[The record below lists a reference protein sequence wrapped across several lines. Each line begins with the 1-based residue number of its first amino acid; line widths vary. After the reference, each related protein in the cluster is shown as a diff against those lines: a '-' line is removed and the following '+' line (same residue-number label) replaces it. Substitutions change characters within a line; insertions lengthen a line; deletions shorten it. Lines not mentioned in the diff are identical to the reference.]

1 MGHLPLHRI
10 LVRMQTLNLPSYD
23 FTLRSNAGKTVIL
36 DTLRK
41 KYVPLTPEE
50 WVRQHFVQYLIHE
63 RQVPA
68 SLIALEM
75 AFPFQN
81 THYRADI
88 VVHDRAIEPVMVV
101 ECKRPSVKITQ
112 QTFNQIGVYN
122 SVIRARYLVVTNGL
136 QHFCCRV
143 DDGQLI
149 FLSSIPAYPSL
160 I

>member
-1 MGHLPLHRI
+1 
-10 LVRMQTLNLPSYD
+10 MQTLNLPAYP
-23 FTLRSNAGKTVIL
+23 FTLRSNEGKRVIL

-50 WVRQHFVQYLIHE
+50 WVRQHFVQYLIRE

-88 VVHDRAIEPVMVV
+88 VVHDRAIQPVMIV

-112 QTFNQIGVYN
+112 QAFNQIGVYN
-122 SVIRARYLVVTNGL
+122 SVIHARHLVVTNGL
-136 QHFCCRV
+136 QHYCCRV

-149 FLSSIPAYPSL
+149 FLSSIPAYSSL
-160 I
+160 V